1 MRILTLMILI
11 ILFLFMSAGQT
22 AYKLD
27 IESGEERDI
36 YNFTESTMKWNSS
49 IINSFNI
56 DIEEDIQILEYDVT
70 IGRFKNILYKF
81 IDFIGYS
88 SFEGAKWGIEYG
100 YTHPEYDLKFFLDLL
115 IKILWITVIIS
126 LIPLVV
132 PLIALI
138 YLFFKGIYYL
148 IKKITIKNV

>member
-1 MRILTLMILI
+1 MV
-11 ILFLFMSAGQT
+11 FLFMMAGQA
-22 AYKLD
+22 AYKSD

-36 YNFTESTMKWNSS
+36 YNFTESTLKWNNS
-49 IINSFNI
+49 ITDSFRENVG
-56 DIEEDIQILEYDVT
+56 EDIQLLEYDVT
-70 IGRFKNILYKF
+70 IGRFKNVLYKF

-138 YLFFKGIYYL
+138 YLFFKGIYCL